1 MGFPLGEVTDDN
13 VYLHN
18 HYDINIEY
26 HQSTNGKYRVV
37 GVLVS
42 PKSMAKNAKSCDS
55 EEKFLLKADD
65 KTDVTYTYSVIWTE
79 SPNIWATRWDKYLH
93 VFNPSIHWFSLIN
106 SATIAVFLVGL
117 VATIL
122 LRGVRKDISQYN
134 EIDLNE
140 EVQEDSGWKL
150 IHGDVFRAP
159 SHKLLLSV
167 FLGSG
172 AQLIVMSGITLS
184 FSLLGLLSPSNR
196 GSLTTVVLILYIFLG
211 SIGGY
216 TSATFYKTFGGE
228 SFKLLAIVTPLLVL
242 NKITSTLLAG
252 ILPFGAISVELYY
265 IYNSLW
271 LNKLYYMFGFL
282 FVYYGLML
290 LTTSAV
296 TVLLTYFLLKNENYH
311 WQWRSFVAAGASS
324 FYIFL
329 YALVYLYRSLQ
340 LKSFASYAI
349 YIGYSL
355 LISFIMFILTGSVGF
370 LSSFFFTRRIY
381 SEIKVD

>member
-1 MGFPLGEVTDDN
+1 MLATVLIWFLISVPLSCVGSFVAFKKDPFKFPVR
-13 VYLHN
+13 
-18 HYDINIEY
+18 
-26 HQSTNGKYRVV
+26 TNQIPRQIPQQ
-37 GVLVS
+37 
-42 PKSMAKNAKSCDS
+42 PKS
-55 EEKFLLKADD
+55 
-65 KTDVTYTYSVIWTE
+65 
-79 SPNIWATRWDKYLH
+79 
-93 VFNPSIHWFSLIN
+93 
-106 SATIAVFLVGL
+106 
-117 VATIL
+117 
-122 LRGVRKDISQYN
+122 
-134 EIDLNE
+134 
-140 EVQEDSGWKL
+140 
-150 IHGDVFRAP
+150 
-159 SHKLLLSV
+159 
-167 FLGSG
+167 
-172 AQLIVMSGITLS
+172 
-184 FSLLGLLSPSNR
+184 
-196 GSLTTVVLILYIFLG
+196 
-211 SIGGY
+211 
-216 TSATFYKTFGGE
+216 
-228 SFKLLAIVTPLLVL
+228 L